1 MAICWNTCESDATHV
16 KIFSMSNKAIGADNQ
31 QATLIYKSEESS
43 ETIRQ
48 APFLKR
54 VFLAYLN
61 GAIHDATLNK
71 GKRVRFAQKEVLWLE
86 KLKRLLTFCGY
97 NSWIYKEGKN
107 RNVYVLETLC
117 KELSFNVNP
126 TLLVTPEEKAA
137 YLRGFFDAEGGIP
150 RKRGRFY
157 IQLVQKNY
165 EKIAAIKKTL
175 LDLGIASGRIHNPS
189 KRVDPDY
196 WRIFIPVSHHKLFA
210 GRISSW
216 HPIKAKIFK
225 ERMKI

>member
-1 MAICWNTCESDATHV
+1 
-16 KIFSMSNKAIGADNQ
+16 MSNKAVGADNQ
-31 QATLIYKSEESS
+31 QATLIYKSGESS

-54 VFLAYLN
+54 EFLAYLN

-71 GKRVRFAQKEVLWLE
+71 GKRIRFAQKEVLWLE
-86 KLKRLLTFCGY
+86 KLKGLLKFCGY
-97 NSWIYKEGKN
+97 NSWIYKEGKK
-107 RNVYVLETLC
+107 RNVHVLETLC
-117 KELSFNVNP
+117 KELNFNVNP
-126 TLLVTPEEKAA
+126 TLLATPEGKTA

-150 RKRGRFY
+150 HKAGRFY

-196 WRIFIPVSHHKLFA
+196 WRIFIPVGHHKLFA
-210 GRISSW
+210 EKINSW
-216 HPIKAKIFK
+216 HPVKARILE